1 MAMNVSKFFI
11 PIGAYT
17 AQLDFVGS
25 IRLREVGDWILA
37 LPSGSRSP
45 PGGDKG
51 GDPLNSKRVT

>member
-1 MAMNVSKFFI
+1 M
-11 PIGAYT
+11 

-25 IRLREVGDWILA
+25 IRLREVDAWILA

-51 GDPLNSKRVT
+51 GDTLNSKRAKIV